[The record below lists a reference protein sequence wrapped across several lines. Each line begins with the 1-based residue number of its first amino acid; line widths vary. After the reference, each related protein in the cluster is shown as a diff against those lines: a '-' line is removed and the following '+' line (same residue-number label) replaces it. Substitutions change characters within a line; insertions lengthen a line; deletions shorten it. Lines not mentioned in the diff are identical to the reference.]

1 MAHGPEFGHAF
12 EEFFLF
18 GRGRDGIG
26 RTGARHVLLALPIVV
41 VVVANHGGP
50 PKSGL
55 GKMVATD
62 VYILDVEL

>member
-26 RTGARHVLLALPIVV
+26 RPGARPVLLALPIVV

-50 PKSGL
+50 RNRASAKRWQLMS
-55 GKMVATD
+55 
-62 VYILDVEL
+62 IF